1 MLDFER
7 DDDKAMANLAKHG
20 VSFVDA
26 AAVFDDPFALDV
38 EDRSM
43 DYGEVRRRVVGIGH
57 GRHLTVAYTERG
69 ETIRLISARRATRA
83 ERREYDNARW

>member
-1 MLDFER
+1 MIEFEW
-7 DDDKAMANLAKHG
+7 DEAKAVANLAKHG
-20 VSFVDA
+20 VRFADA
-26 AAVFDDPFALDV
+26 AAVFDDPSALDI

-43 DYGEVRRRVVGIGH
+43 DYGEVGRRVVGIGH

-69 ETIRLISARRATRA
+69 ETIRLISARKATRT

>member
-1 MLDFER
+1 
-7 DDDKAMANLAKHG
+7 
-20 VSFVDA
+20 
-26 AAVFDDPFALDV
+26 
-38 EDRSM
+38 M

>member
-1 MLDFER
+1 MIDFEW
-7 DDDKAMANLAKHG
+7 DEAKADADLAKHG
-20 VSFVDA
+20 ISFADA
-26 AAVFDDPFALDV
+26 AAVFYDPFALDI